1 MTRKLAGIVMA
12 VAVLATASCKKEST
26 KTQEVFYYSG
36 PVTLEAAIGGQD
48 FNLNFRT
55 NCNWE
60 LQIPAEAGW
69 IKANT
74 TSGNG
79 NGTAKAFTVL
89 LTVEANSGKD
99 AREASIKLAYGSR
112 SFSKEIKVR
121 QPSQSSMKGCTVTN
135 ITDDILFSTVPAG
148 TSTSVQQGFDFNA
161 DKSMMYFSQV
171 TSGYKNTISWTPR
184 TAVTSST
191 TLATNKLT
199 LLYYS
204 HGNNIHYEK
213 GTDGADYL
221 WIANWGTRDS
231 EGKYTNPQ
239 VLSRIKLVNGKT
251 YRPADA
257 EDSYYFGTKTVHASF
272 DVENDHL
279 AIYSQGDGYTMK
291 IYKLSEVLATP
302 LSDVQLQY
310 SLTNGGTANGKT
322 SPDPEY
328 VGKPTIKAH
337 DCRSLK
343 PVASFTNN
351 YTGTRGW
358 QTYCIHGEK
367 VYFFLF
373 YKQTN
378 PAANGMY
385 YQSVIDVF
393 DFKGNKLKGDIL
405 QPFADNLTDLIRYG
419 FTDDATRYM
428 ENEGILVRD
437 GILYLLYTAKNTA
450 GFRRPV
456 IFQFDASCLD

>member
-1 MTRKLAGIVMA
+1 MKIIDRFAAALMLCLAIA
-12 VAVLATASCKKEST
+12 CKKENQ
-26 KTQEVFYYSG
+26 KVPEVLYYSG
-36 PVTLEAAIGGQD
+36 STTLEAAIGGQS
-48 FNLNFRT
+48 FNLSFRS

-60 LQIPAEAGW
+60 LQLPSEAGW
-69 IKANT
+69 ISANVL
-74 TSGNG
+74 SGNG
-79 NGTAKAFTVL
+79 SGTTKVFNVL
-89 LTVEANSGKD
+89 LNVDANEGKE
-99 AREASIKLAYGSR
+99 AREASLKLVYGSK
-112 SFSKEIKVR
+112 SFTKEIKVR
-121 QPSQSSMKGCTVTN
+121 QASQSSMKGCTVTS
-135 ITDDILFSTVPAG
+135 ITDDILFSTIPAG
-148 TSTSVQQGFDFNA
+148 TSSSVQQGFEFNA
-161 DKSMMYFSQV
+161 DRSMMYFSQV

-184 TAVTSST
+184 TAITTTT
-191 TLATNKLT
+191 TLAANKLT
-199 LLYYS
+199 LLHYS

-213 GTDGADYL
+213 GSDGADYL

-239 VLSRIKLVNGKT
+239 VLSKIKLVNGKT

-257 EDSYYFGTKTVHASF
+257 DESYYFGTKTIHASF

-302 LSDVQLQY
+302 VSDVQLQY

-328 VGKPTIKAH
+328 TGKPVVRAH

-343 PVASFTNN
+343 PVASFVNN
-351 YTGTRGW
+351 YTSTRGW
-358 QTYCIHGEK
+358 QTYCLHGDK

-373 YKQTN
+373 YKQTD
-378 PAANGMY
+378 PAPNGMY

-393 DFKGNKLKGDIL
+393 DFNGKKVRGDIL
-405 QPFADNLTDLIRYG
+405 QPFADNMGDLIRYG

-428 ENEGILVRD
+428 ENEGILIRD

-456 IFQFDASCLD
+456 IFQFDAKCLD